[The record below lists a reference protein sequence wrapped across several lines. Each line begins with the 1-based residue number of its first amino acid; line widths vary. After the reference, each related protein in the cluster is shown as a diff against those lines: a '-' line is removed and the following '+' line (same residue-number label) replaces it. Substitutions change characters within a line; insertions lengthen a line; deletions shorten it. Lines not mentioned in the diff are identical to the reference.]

1 MRTELRPPSG
11 GTPPPES
18 ITLAGGERLF
28 LAPIAHEAALRFR
41 REFPDEEERYGDAGF
56 AWCVHD
62 TQYLLAWALTD
73 AEIGGRHFEKNLE
86 WLTRLLDARG
96 YPAERIARDLE
107 IVADVLHELHPD
119 AREALTTLRRG
130 AVHVRA
136 PGTGS

>member
-1 MRTELRPPSG
+1 M
-11 GTPPPES
+11 
-18 ITLAGGERLF
+18 TLAGRDRLF

-41 REFPDEEERYGDAGF
+41 REFPDEAERYGDAGF

-73 AEIGGRHFEKNLE
+73 AEIGDRHFEKNLD

-107 IVADVLHELHPD
+107 IAADVLDELRPD
-119 AREALTTLRRG
+119 AREAVTTLRRG
-130 AVHVRA
+130 AVHIHARRA
-136 PGTGS
+136 GA